1 MKRLLPLLLL
11 LLFIPLISFGQSKK
25 IKKVAK
31 KLDVFLIVQD
41 IGKVSVIDYT
51 NSGLEAN
58 LTRYLMQ
65 SGYETFSKRVAERQL
80 AQIKL
85 NKNTIDIYGSA
96 IKLKSDIVIIVSGV
110 RILGVDEVVNAAF
123 EIIELEDGRVIGG
136 ASYNAT
142 IGGRSV
148 HVIAEAFVYG
158 LNQFLNK

>member
-1 MKRLLPLLLL
+1 MKK
-11 LLFIPLISFGQSKK
+11 LLFLLVFIPIVSFGQSKK

-65 SGYETFSKRVAERQL
+65 SGYETFSKRVAERRL
-80 AQIKL
+80 AQIEL
-85 NKNTIDIYGSA
+85 NKNTIDIDGPA
-96 IKLKSDIVIIVSGV
+96 IKLKSDIVIVVSGV

-123 EIIELEDGRVIGG
+123 EIIDLTQEGKVIGG

-148 HVIAEAFVYG
+148 NVIAEAFVYG
-158 LNQFLNK
+158 LNQFLDK